1 MQEIAPHIYIETAYP
16 GVTLGAINW
25 PHGLIQIDSPFRP
38 EDIRAWRMSLLTMSG
53 GVDRLLI
60 NLDAHFDRT
69 LGSRQIECMV
79 LGHDK
84 MAQIFHDRPV
94 TFKAQTCETGAEWE
108 LFNGLGSIRW
118 AAPEITFSNR
128 LDIHWETNPM
138 TLEYHPG
145 PSTGAI
151 WANLTDDKIVFL
163 GDAVVPNAPPFL
175 ASADIPTWKET
186 LSLLSKPEFRD
197 YTLISGRGGV
207 ITHEQVKEQVH
218 FLEKVEHQ
226 LEKLNEKNSAEEIEK
241 SVNHLIKSFDVPAE
255 KFTHYCLRLR
265 WGLQHYITHHIHA
278 AQGPIEE

>member
-1 MQEIAPHIYIETAYP
+1 MQEIAPHIYIETSYP

-25 PHGLIQIDSPFRP
+25 PHGLIQIDAPFRP
-38 EDIRAWRMSLLTMSG
+38 DDIRAWRMSLLTLSG

-94 TFKAQTCETGAEWE
+94 TFKAQTVETGAEWE
-108 LFNGLGSIRW
+108 LSNGLGSIRW
-118 AAPEITFSNR
+118 AAPEITFSNQ
-128 LDIHWETNPM
+128 LEIHWEANPM
-138 TLEYHPG
+138 ILEYHPG

-151 WANLTDDKIVFL
+151 WANLPEEKVLFL

-186 LSLLSKPEFRD
+186 LAILSTPSMAQLYSHFR
-197 YTLISGRGGV
+197 RGGV
-207 ITHEQVKEQVH
+207 ITHDR
-218 FLEKVEHQ
+218 LENKYVFSRRWNTS
-226 LEKLNEKNSAEEIEK
+226 LKNWANKPDANELDK
-241 SVNHLIKSFDVPAE
+241 SVNIWSNLS
-255 KFTHYCLRLR
+255 KFPLN
-265 WGLQHYITHHIHA
+265 A
-278 AQGPIEE
+278 